1 MTYLTDRQHCKSKEQ
16 VKFQMCGDLSKY
28 TDTVTQSL
36 RTSRHYPYPINMPGK
51 PQRRQNATPSI
62 TTFPTHPKHRY
73 MVSANLSWH
82 MHGATQSS
90 PAHGHDATAF
100 SARNSSEITGTG
112 SYPVRTRFC
121 LWFCASPSAPISSS
135 SNSSSSSRISSST
148 LTLRSWYRL
157 AVARFW
163 RAISLPPGL

>member
-1 MTYLTDRQHCKSKEQ
+1 MTYLTGQRQCKSKETRLCITYVEISQ
-16 VKFQMCGDLSKY
+16 SILTPDPNLMDLSIIH
-28 TDTVTQSL
+28 TPLNIPED
-36 RTSRHYPYPINMPGK
+36 R
-51 PQRRQNATPSI
+51 QRRQNTRSQS
-62 TTFPTHPKHRY
+62 TFPRHPKRRY

-90 PAHGHDATAF
+90 PAHGHDATDF
-100 SARNSSEITGTG
+100 SARNSAEISGTG

-121 LWFCASPSAPISSS
+121 LWFCASSSASTSSSS
-135 SNSSSSSRISSST
+135 SNSPSSSCISSST

-163 RAISLPPGL
+163 RAMSLPPGL